1 MKIKQVLLS
10 VILLSALSTVGL
22 VSFSHYFSDSVET
35 STNASEGTYYDGI
48 ADTLTGSSLRSA
60 LNTLNSSK
68 RQRTVG
74 YKQMF
79 TYYPYTDPDPSN
91 SSKILGFYSGIGYSS
106 SQMNKEHVWPKSRG
120 GSTVDS
126 DIHMVRPTSN
136 SDNSARGNSYY
147 AEGYKVNGNGQ
158 NDNEGWDPRTYNS
171 SWPVQYRGQAA
182 RIIFYCMIANTNLDL
197 VDNLNTK
204 SSSQGSAYSKTM
216 GKLSDLLKWNL
227 ENPISNTEMTRNEA
241 IANTVVSGSV
251 IQGNR
256 NPFIDHPEYACKIW
270 SNVSEGTRSVCNSY
284 SGLSLKYQN
293 GSSYVSV
300 SDEMTIKTN
309 STLNVKAYLS
319 NIETNA
325 VAWSS
330 SNESVATVSSGTVSS
345 KNVAGN
351 TTIKATLTS
360 DTSKSSSFLLRVEKD
375 TVLESI
381 SIEGTPDQ
389 VVYEQGQSF
398 DPSGLNVIGHYDD
411 ETMSE
416 IEVSKC
422 SWDPN
427 PLTEG
432 TTFVTCNYKGKTA
445 IVNGISIGTI
455 IHVTGININA
465 SNVDSYLNES
475 MKIEAVIMPENAS
488 NKRILWSSSDTS
500 IVSIDEYGITTGLKA
515 GSATITATTKDGGFI
530 ATCVITISES
540 RPINIPLIV
549 SLSIIGGVILIGGGI
564 ASFLVIKK
572 RMIHK

>member
-10 VILLSALSTVGL
+10 VILLSAASTVGL
-22 VSFSHYFSDSVET
+22 VSFAHYFNDSVET
-35 STNASEGTYYDGI
+35 STNASEGTYYSGI
-48 ADTLTGSSLRSA
+48 ADNLTGSSLRSA
-60 LNTLNSSK
+60 LNTLNSSR

-91 SSKILGFYSGIGYSS
+91 SSKILGFYSGVGYSS

-120 GSTVDS
+120 GGTVDA

-158 NDNEGWDPRTYNS
+158 NDNEGWDPYTYNS

-227 ENPISNTEMTRNEA
+227 ENPVSSTEITRNEA
-241 IANTVVSGSV
+241 IATTIVSGSV

-270 SNVSEGTRSVCNSY
+270 SNVSEGTKNVCNSY
-284 SGLSLKYQN
+284 SGLSLKYQS
-293 GSSYVSV
+293 GSTYVSV
-300 SDEMTIKTN
+300 SDEITIKAN
-309 STLNVKAYLS
+309 STLNVKAYL
-319 NIETNA
+319 NNVETSA
-325 VAWSS
+325 VTWSS
-330 SNESVATVSSGTVSS
+330 SNESVATISSGTISS
-345 KNVAGN
+345 KNVAGS
-351 TTIKATLTS
+351 TTIRATLTS
-360 DTSKSSSFLLRVEKD
+360 DTSKSSSFLLKVEKD
-375 TVLESI
+375 AVLESI

-398 DPSGLNVIGHYDD
+398 DPSGLSVTAHYDD

-416 IEVSKC
+416 VELSEC
-422 SWDPN
+422 SWSPD

-432 TTFVTCNYKGKTA
+432 TTFVTCDYKGKTA

-455 IHVTGININA
+455 IHVTGINIDVTSIN
-465 SNVDSYLNES
+465 SYLNES
-475 MKIEAVIMPENAS
+475 MRIEAIIMPENAS
-488 NKRILWSSSDTS
+488 NKKILWSSSDTS
-500 IVSIDEYGITTGLKA
+500 VVSIDDNGITTGLKA
-515 GSATITATTKDGGFI
+515 GNATITATTKDGGFT

-540 RPINIPLIV
+540 RPVNIPLIV
-549 SLSIIGGVILIGGGI
+549 TLSIIGGVILVGGGF
-564 ASFLVIKK
+564 ASILIIKK
-572 RMIHK
+572 RMMHK